1 MGNELTVSADQS
13 FWNEKQLAA
22 LKQMGVENASNADLA
37 VFLHECQRTGLDPFL
52 HQIYMINRKGKQT
65 MQVGID
71 GLRLVARR
79 AVDRSGETLSILEQA
94 WRGKDGKWT
103 DCWAEDDPPVA
114 AKVVIQRGKGTFPA
128 IALYK
133 EYAAKK
139 ANGKLTQ
146 MWEQRPAGQ
155 LMKCAE
161 ALAYRMAFPQDLSGL
176 HSEEEMEKAN
186 NSPSADDVVDAEI
199 VDDGQ
204 KASMAQRQTISDL
217 LGQAGVDSPDL
228 AARVLR
234 ELLHRDDV
242 NGTADLMDYD
252 ADAFLGSRELFVQ
265 RVRSLL
271 QEWKTGGAPEESAPG
286 QEAPKT
292 EAGGAR

>member
-1 MGNELTVSADQS
+1 MMANELTVSADQS
-13 FWNEKQLAA
+13 FWNDKQLAA
-22 LKQMGVENASNADLA
+22 LEQMGVQGASNADLA

-133 EYAAKK
+133 EYAARKS
-139 ANGKLTQ
+139 NGQLTQ
-146 MWEQRPAGQ
+146 MWVQRPAGQ

-176 HSEEEMEKAN
+176 HSEDELDQADN
-186 NSPSADDVVDAEI
+186 PRPTDDVVDVQV
-199 VDDGQ
+199 VDEVQ

-252 ADAFLGSRELFVQ
+252 ADALLGSRELFVQ
-265 RVRSLL
+265 RVRDLL
-271 QEWKTGGAPEESAPG
+271 QGWKTGSAPEEPTQG
-286 QEAPKT
+286 QEAPDAS
-292 EAGGAR
+292 E

>member
-1 MGNELTVSADQS
+1 MMANELTVSADQS
-13 FWNEKQLAA
+13 FWNDKQLAA
-22 LKQMGVENASNADLA
+22 LEQMGVQGASNADLA

-79 AVDRSGETLSILEQA
+79 AVDRSGETLSVLEQA

-133 EYAAKK
+133 EYAARKS
-139 ANGKLTQ
+139 NGQLTQ
-146 MWEQRPAGQ
+146 MWAQRPAGQ

-176 HSEEEMEKAN
+176 HSEDEMDHAGN
-186 NSPSADDVVDAEI
+186 PQPVDDVVDAQV
-199 VDDGQ
+199 VDEDR
-204 KASMAQRQTISDL
+204 KASMAQRQAISDL
-217 LGQAGVDSPDL
+217 LGQAGVDSSDL
-228 AARVLR
+228 AGRVLC
-234 ELLHRDDV
+234 ELLHRDDI

-252 ADAFLGSRELFVQ
+252 ADALLGSRDLFVQ

-271 QEWKTGGAPEESAPG
+271 QAWKTGSVPEKPAPA
-286 QEAPKT
+286 QEAPD
-292 EAGGAR
+292 ASH

>member
-1 MGNELTVSADQS
+1 MANELTVSADQS
-13 FWNEKQLAA
+13 FWNDKQLAA
-22 LKQMGVENASNADLA
+22 LEQMGVQGASNADLA

-79 AVDRSGETLSILEQA
+79 AVDQSGETLSVLEQA

-103 DCWAEDDPPVA
+103 DCWAEDDPPAA

-133 EYAAKK
+133 EYAARKS
-139 ANGKLTQ
+139 NGQLTQ
-146 MWEQRPAGQ
+146 MWAQRPAGQ

-176 HSEEEMEKAN
+176 HSEDEMDQASN
-186 NSPSADDVVDAEI
+186 PQPVDDVVDAQV
-199 VDDGQ
+199 VDEDR
-204 KASMAQRQTISDL
+204 KASMAQRQAISDL

-228 AARVLR
+228 AGRVLC
-234 ELLHRDDV
+234 ELLHRDDI

-252 ADAFLGSRELFVQ
+252 ADALLGSRDLFVQ

-271 QEWKTGGAPEESAPG
+271 QAWKAGSVPEKPVPA
-286 QEAPKT
+286 QEAPD
-292 EAGGAR
+292 ASH